1 MSIILRT
8 VFFSIVLIIS
18 SAPVRAQDCTQ
29 LFNYSSQLTQEYFTH
44 LRESSVFSNAD
55 DLEKC
60 ESLQEMKLILQKQ
73 LQIDQMCNPG
83 GVVQRRYMIRDL
95 NGQIAAACN

>member
-1 MSIILRT
+1 MRVIFRT
-8 VFFSIVLIIS
+8 GCFSVVLFIS
-18 SAPVRAQDCTQ
+18 SASVRAQDCTQ
-29 LFNYSSQLTQEYFTH
+29 LFNYSAQLTQEYFAH
-44 LRESSVFSNAD
+44 MRESSVFSNAD

-73 LQIDQMCNPG
+73 LQIDQTCNPG
-83 GVVQRRYMIRDL
+83 SVVQRRYMIRDL